1 MAVASQEDL
10 RLLELLAVLRFCL
23 EKNIFPYCSTKVN
36 RNTLYLVLGIA
47 PVALGGGEHAS
58 GPLLNSPHF
67 CTAESS
73 LSSSVAA
80 VEDEEVLAT
89 CWSCS
94 NLTLWTATLVRS
106 SWSMISELLSTLASL
121 LIAPLDWPVQYA
133 LSKYPPHS
141 LCFFVDVF
149 ASLPMH

>member
-1 MAVASQEDL
+1 MASQEDL

-23 EKNIFPYCSTKVN
+23 EKYIFPYCSTKVN
-36 RNTLYLVLGIA
+36 RNTVYLVLGMA
-47 PVALGGGEHAS
+47 PVALGGGEQS
-58 GPLLNSPHF
+58 TSVPLLNSPHF
-67 CTAESS
+67 CMAESS
-73 LSSSVAA
+73 SSSSVAA

-106 SWSMISELLSTLASL
+106 SRSMISELLSTLASL